1 MTVYRKASCWKRF
14 AATGLYSPTVITVS
28 WSKVDGLSNGIVT
41 NWSAGPPHSP
51 YVTIGISLLCGFSL
65 LLYSGL
71 SPLLQQAMI
80 DVLGMRPSTL
90 SRLLEHDISSWW
102 NATALGIF
110 TALFVHASWLHL
122 LGNLAYLWVFGIKV
136 EQALGSVAML
146 TVFVLGGSLA
156 NVIVA
161 LRLPDLE
168 TPIIGASGAVSAV
181 VGAYLGLFPRRRIGL
196 FLPLGIYLQFA
207 RVPALLVIG
216 SWFTLQLLYTAFGP
230 INAAVA
236 WWTHLAGFALG
247 LSFALLTRALTLIRL

>member
-1 MTVYRKASCWKRF
+1 M
-14 AATGLYSPTVITVS
+14 
-28 WSKVDGLSNGIVT
+28 SNGIVT
-41 NWSAGPPHSP
+41 NWSVGPPHSP

-65 LLYSGL
+65 LLYSSL

-80 DVLGMRPSTL
+80 DILGMRPAAI
-90 SRLLEHDISSWW
+90 SRLMENPIRTWW
-102 NATALGIF
+102 DVRALGVF

-136 EQALGSVAML
+136 EQALGSVVML
-146 TVFVLGGSLA
+146 TVFLLGGALA

-161 LRLPDLE
+161 LRLPHLE
-168 TPIIGASGAVSAV
+168 TPIIGASGAISAV

-196 FLPLGIYLQFA
+196 FLPLGVYLQFA

-247 LSFALLTRALTLIRL
+247 LIFALLTRAFTLVRL

>member
-1 MTVYRKASCWKRF
+1 MKYGVTAPCSCTR
-14 AATGLYSPTVITVS
+14 ITAS
-28 WSKVDGLSNGIVT
+28 WSKADGLNGGIVT
-41 NWSAGPPHSP
+41 NWSVGPPIFP

-65 LLYSGL
+65 LIYSGL

-80 DVLGMRPSTL
+80 DMLGMRPAAL
-90 SRLLEHDISSWW
+90 SQLLENDLGSWW
-102 NATALGIF
+102 DVTAGSIL

-136 EQALGSVAML
+136 EQGLGTFAML
-146 TVFVLGGSLA
+146 TIFLLGGALA

-161 LRLPDLE
+161 LRLPQLE
-168 TPIIGASGAVSAV
+168 TPIIGASGAISAV

-196 FLPLGIYLQFA
+196 FLPLGVYLQFA

-247 LSFALLTRALTLIRL
+247 LSFALMTRALALIRL

>member
-1 MTVYRKASCWKRF
+1 LES
-14 AATGLYSPTVITVS
+14 
-28 WSKVDGLSNGIVT
+28 GIVT
-41 NWSAGPPHSP
+41 NWSIGPPRP
-51 YVTIGISLLCGFSL
+51 PFVTIGISLLCGFAL
-65 LLYSGL
+65 LLYSTL
-71 SPLLQQAMI
+71 NPMMQQAMI
-80 DVLGMRPSTL
+80 EVLGMRPAAV
-90 SRLLEHDISSWW
+90 SRLLSGEIRTWW
-102 NATALGIF
+102 ELTALSVV
-110 TALFVHASWLHL
+110 TALFVHASWVHL

-136 EQALGSVAML
+136 EQGLGYVGML
-146 TVFVLGGSLA
+146 AIFLIGGALA

-161 LRLPDLE
+161 LRLPDLD

-196 FLPLGIYLQFA
+196 FLPLGVYLQFA

-247 LSFALLTRALTLIRL
+247 LSFALLARALVLIRP

>member
-1 MTVYRKASCWKRF
+1 LNS
-14 AATGLYSPTVITVS
+14 S
-28 WSKVDGLSNGIVT
+28 IVT
-41 NWSAGPPHSP
+41 NWSVGPPHPP
-51 YVTIGISLLCGFSL
+51 YVTIGISLLCTFAL
-65 LLYSGL
+65 LVYSGL

-80 DVLGMRPSTL
+80 EVLGMRPAAIDQ
-90 SRLLEHDISSWW
+90 LLEENPGSWW
-102 NATALGIF
+102 DVPALGLV

-136 EQALGSVAML
+136 EQALGALAML
-146 TVFVLGGSLA
+146 VVFLLGGALA
-156 NVIVA
+156 NMIVA
-161 LRLPDLE
+161 LRLPHLE
-168 TPIIGASGAVSAV
+168 TPIIGASGAISAV

-196 FLPLGIYLQFA
+196 FLPLGVYLQFA

-247 LSFALLTRALTLIRL
+247 LSFALMIRALTLIRL